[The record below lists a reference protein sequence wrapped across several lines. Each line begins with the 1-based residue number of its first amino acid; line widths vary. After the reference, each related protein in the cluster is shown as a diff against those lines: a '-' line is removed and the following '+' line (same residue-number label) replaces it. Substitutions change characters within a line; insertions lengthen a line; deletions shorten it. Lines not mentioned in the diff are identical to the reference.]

1 MGWPEGF
8 IATGSTVAAVELAAS
23 LFGEGSASK
32 IMRERPFNGLFTCYS
47 LPACTALVL
56 PSGFSN
62 SHDRFCELYQMTA
75 AALRR
80 RNSPGWTSARPRS
93 PPATG

>member
-8 IATGSTVAAVELAAS
+8 LATGSTVAAAELAAS

-32 IMRERPFNGLFTCYS
+32 IMRERPFNGLFTGYS

-56 PSGFSN
+56 PCGFSN
-62 SHDRFCELYQMTA
+62 SPGRFCEPYRMTA

-80 RNSPGWTSARPRS
+80 RNSPGWTGARPRS
-93 PPATG
+93 PPAAG